1 MQGIYTGID
10 IGTYHV
16 KVVIAAPADPPA
28 GGLEL
33 PLTILGTGTSASRGL
48 RHGYIIDTKE
58 ASRSVREALG
68 RAAAAAKVKV
78 RSARVALGGIGLDEI
93 RSSAEIALTPSGGM
107 VTEREIDRALRESEK
122 RALSRLTNR
131 TVIHAIPLEYRV
143 DGTKVFG
150 KPLGLQGTKLA
161 VDTLLITMLTQ
172 HQDDLVD
179 AVEAAG
185 VEVEG
190 VMASPLA
197 ASLVTL
203 TKGQKTAGV
212 VLANIGAETLSIVI
226 FEDDTP
232 VSLKVFPTGSSEITE
247 SIALSF
253 KIPLGEAESLKRGGV
268 TGSDIPERK
277 MGTIVGTQLKEMY
290 TLVNA
295 HLKSIG
301 RHRLLPAGIVITGGG
316 SGLSSAAEIARA
328 VLQLPSQIS
337 QIGHLPRSSS
347 VDATWAVAYGLCR
360 WAYAEDTS
368 GRSHNFGEVMSDAWE
383 SLKQGL
389 RSLLP

>member
-1 MQGIYTGID
+1 MQRPVYAGID

-16 KVVIAAPADPPA
+16 KVVIAAPTENS
-28 GGLEL
+28 EL
-33 PLTILGTGTSASRGL
+33 PLSIIGTGTSTSRGL
-48 RHGYIIDTKE
+48 RHGYIIDKKDATK
-58 ASRSVREALG
+58 SIREALG
-68 RAAAAAKVKV
+68 RALGAARVKVK
-78 RSARVALGGIGLDEI
+78 SARVALGGIGLDEI
-93 RSSAEIALTPSGGM
+93 RSTGEAALTVSGGI
-107 VTEREIDRALRESEK
+107 VTEREIERALRESEK
-122 RALSRLTNR
+122 KASAKLTNR

-143 DGTKVFG
+143 DGAKVFG
-150 KPLGLQGTKLA
+150 KPHGLQGTRLT
-161 VDTLLITMLTQ
+161 VDTLLITMLSQ
-172 HQDDLVD
+172 HQDDLVE

-185 VEVEG
+185 VEVDG

-203 TKGQKTAGV
+203 TRAQKTAGV
-212 VLANIGAETLSIVI
+212 VLANIGSETLSIVI

-232 VSLKVFPTGSSEITE
+232 ISLKVFPTGSSEITE

-253 KIPLGEAESLKRGGV
+253 KIPLHEAESLKRGGV
-268 TGSDIPERK
+268 TGSDIPEK
-277 MGTIVGTQLKEMY
+277 KTSVIVGAQLKEMY

-295 HLKSIG
+295 HLKTIN

-316 SGLSSAAEIARA
+316 SGLTSAAEIARA
-328 VLQLPSQIS
+328 VLQLPSQVS
-337 QIGHLPRSSS
+337 QIGHLPRSSA

-368 GRSHNFGEVMSDAWE
+368 GARQTFGGVLSGGWE